1 MKQLIVPTGNDTEFY
16 INIASVSVLLP
27 VAIYRRRSVVD
38 KIGNNADINIIIDI
52 NKKYV
57 LWNMVSAP

>member
-1 MKQLIVPTGNDTEFY
+1 MKQLIVPTGNDAEFY